1 MTIETDLLLSEDDAG
16 KKVYR
21 RKELYTLMLEQDVV
35 ASSKDAAHEKLN
47 DQGGIS
53 YKDLRDIA
61 VDGIDV
67 ETYFVDADYD
77 KTLSF
82 ECIGTVNK
90 EGQLESE

>member
-82 ECIGTVNK
+82 KTFFIFYR
-90 EGQLESE
+90 